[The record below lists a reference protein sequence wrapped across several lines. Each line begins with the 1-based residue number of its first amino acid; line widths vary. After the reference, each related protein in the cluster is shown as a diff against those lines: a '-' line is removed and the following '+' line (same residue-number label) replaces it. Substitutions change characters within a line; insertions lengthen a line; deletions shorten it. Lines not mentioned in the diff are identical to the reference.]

1 MNFEEKT
8 KFELNNKFQ
17 LDHRM
22 NWLLEKDTAQEV
34 EIHSDLEDMDQKEL
48 IIRNKKFKI
57 K

>member
-1 MNFEEKT
+1 MSFEEKA

-17 LDHRM
+17 LEHRM
-22 NWLLEKDTAQEV
+22 NWLLENDTAQEV

-48 IIRNKKFKI
+48 TIRNKKFKI